1 MEVGMADL
9 KDEINELIAELKQVR
24 DELKVQLHLAKEDI
38 KDDWDQV
45 EGNLEKLEAK
55 ARNIGDAAK
64 DASGDVGE
72 AAKLLAEEVKSGFDK
87 IRSRF

>member
-1 MEVGMADL
+1 MADM
-9 KDEINELIAELKQVR
+9 KDEINELIADLKQVR

-55 ARNIGDAAK
+55 ARHIGDATK
-64 DASGDVGE
+64 EASEDVGE
-72 AAKLLAEEVKSGFDK
+72 AAKLLAEEVKNGFDK

>member
-1 MEVGMADL
+1 MADL
-9 KDEINELIAELKQVR
+9 KDEINEMIADLKQLR

-38 KDDWDQV
+38 KNDWDEV
-45 EGNLEKLEAK
+45 EGNLAKLESKAK
-55 ARNIGDAAK
+55 NIGDATK

-72 AAKLLAEEVKSGFDK
+72 AAKLLAEEVKNGFDK

>member
-1 MEVGMADL
+1 MADL
-9 KDEINELIAELKQVR
+9 KDEINEMIADLKQLR

-38 KDDWDQV
+38 KNDWDEV
-45 EGNLEKLEAK
+45 EGNLAKLESKAK
-55 ARNIGDAAK
+55 NIGDAAK

-72 AAKLLAEEVKSGFDK
+72 AAKLLAEEVKNGFDK

>member
-1 MEVGMADL
+1 MADL
-9 KDEINELIAELKQVR
+9 KEQINEMIAELKQVR

-55 ARNIGDAAK
+55 AKTIGNATK
-64 DASGDVGE
+64 EASADVGE
-72 AAKLLAEEVKSGFDK
+72 ATKLLAEEVKNGFDK

>member
-1 MEVGMADL
+1 MADL
-9 KDEINELIAELKQVR
+9 KDEINEMIAELKQVR
-24 DELKVQLHLAKEDI
+24 DELKVQLHLAKEDL

-55 ARNIGDAAK
+55 AKNIGKATAE
-64 DASGDVGE
+64 ASVDVGE
-72 AAKLLAEEVKSGFDK
+72 AAKLLAEEVKHGFDK